1 MRRGRFRRVLTQ
13 DLERAFSWRFAI
25 SVLAIVLLMMLD
37 NLEYAHTGRI
47 YVFAL
52 ISLLTF
58 CTFQTF

>member
-37 NLEYAHTGRI
+37 NLKTRTHGTVCVETKQQLRHAKQ
-47 YVFAL
+47 A
-52 ISLLTF
+52 S
-58 CTFQTF
+58 